1 LNEIIFQPWNEKSKF
16 DGMIEELKSDNK
28 AVDEIKSHMDAL
40 FIFSSRVPY
49 SEIHPLRVVQASK
62 SLIGINLNS
71 PPKVLLKWLEIY
83 IKKFEPNFEAPDLA
97 SIQESP
103 EVISYLR
110 LKELISDSRE
120 EEPHKYLGFLLK
132 SATPISIV
140 ESLIEL
146 AAEHSAESFLYC
158 WSALRSIQFMGEKGG
173 YPLLYHCISN
183 LVQVKKN
190 VDEDNNLSKYEMLCH
205 QHQIRKA
212 DMVRSSKINP
222 KLDQLIQA
230 FPSDAYQDNHWMP
243 ETLKNMIENEGV
255 VGMQSYICSLKLDQI
270 SQELIRK
277 LDSLRSVM
285 LFSDYTVNE
294 IIDGAFLRP
303 REKQHA

>member
-1 LNEIIFQPWNEKSKF
+1 
-16 DGMIEELKSDNK
+16 
-28 AVDEIKSHMDAL
+28 
-40 FIFSSRVPY
+40 
-49 SEIHPLRVVQASK
+49 
-62 SLIGINLNS
+62 
-71 PPKVLLKWLEIY
+71 
-83 IKKFEPNFEAPDLA
+83 
-97 SIQESP
+97 
-103 EVISYLR
+103 
-110 LKELISDSRE
+110 
-120 EEPHKYLGFLLK
+120 
-132 SATPISIV
+132 
-140 ESLIEL
+140 
-146 AAEHSAESFLYC
+146 
-158 WSALRSIQFMGEKGG
+158 
-173 YPLLYHCISN
+173 
-183 LVQVKKN
+183 
-190 VDEDNNLSKYEMLCH
+190 MLCH